1 MRKRRLCLFGK
12 IFIERYYSMTIGY
25 LGPEG
30 SYSQLAAQSF
40 SGAVRPYSSF
50 FALFEAIGRGEADA
64 IVLPVENSL
73 NGGVMQNLDLLQ
85 SSEGLVAN
93 REVVVRID
101 HRLLTLKGADHAAIT
116 RIYSHPQAL
125 GQCARYL
132 NAFFPEAELIATAST
147 SAAVSMVRTP
157 ADAGIVGPLPVGDKF
172 ELSPCTI
179 SDEPRNYTQFLL
191 VERGAPDF
199 TRPSKK
205 VFLSFSCLHR
215 PGSLIGALSAFASA
229 GINMTRIESRPI
241 KDRRGEY
248 RFFVEIEAD
257 ASLAQTRSALRSL
270 EDMCSSIKILG
281 CY

>member
-1 MRKRRLCLFGK
+1 MYRHVSKEPSRSISMHLAASAMENACGCGCNPAGREAR
-12 IFIERYYSMTIGY
+12 IERFAC
-25 LGPEG
+25 
-30 SYSQLAAQSF
+30 LAVEPDCGEDAF
-40 SGAVRPYSSF
+40 HRVV
-50 FALFEAIGRGEADA
+50 ALRK
-64 IVLPVENSL
+64 
-73 NGGVMQNLDLLQ
+73 
-85 SSEGLVAN
+85 
-93 REVVVRID
+93 
-101 HRLLTLKGADHAAIT
+101 KGADHAAVK

-132 NAFFPEAELIATAST
+132 NTFFPEAELIATAST
-147 SAAVSMVRTP
+147 SAAVAMVRTP

-191 VERGAPDF
+191 VERGTPDF
-199 TRPSKK
+199 SRPSEK

-257 ASLAQTRSALRSL
+257 ASLPQTQSALRSL